1 MTNAPIILP
10 NSSHVIHQQ
19 FSAIVNQ
26 LHTSP
31 LVVAPALATR
41 NGISPSY
48 IWLPEGQWEN
58 ALAFLSQQFPYIH
71 ADIWRRRMEKL
82 EVRDADGNCLQ
93 ADSQV
98 KRGMCIYYYR
108 EIENEVAIPFQEK
121 ILFEDE
127 HLLIV
132 DKPHFLP
139 VTPGGQY
146 LRETLLTRLKASTG
160 IDHLTPLHRLDR
172 ETAGVILFSKQIQSR
187 GAYQSLFQMRQIEK
201 TYHALAAH
209 LPQQTFPYRKTSRME
224 ESDRFFIMHEVAGT
238 ANSETFISVLER
250 REEIDLYQLQP
261 HTGKKHQLRLH
272 MASLGAPILNDQF
285 YPVALPVGSDD
296 YNRPLKLLAKSIS
309 FIDPISHK
317 KREFNSE
324 QNL

>member
-1 MTNAPIILP
+1 MNELHPSTA
-10 NSSHVIHQQ
+10 SSQ
-19 FSAIVNQ
+19 
-26 LHTSP
+26 SP
-31 LVVAPALATR
+31 LATR
-41 NGISPSY
+41 DGISPSY

-58 ALAFLSQQFPYIH
+58 ALAFLSSQFPDIS
-71 ADIWRRRMEKL
+71 ADIWRKRMDKL
-82 EVRDADGNCLQ
+82 EVCDAQGNYLH
-93 ADSQV
+93 ADSPV

-127 HLLIV
+127 HLLV
-132 DKPHFLP
+132 ADKPHFLA

-146 LRETLLTRLKASTG
+146 LRETLLVRLKASTG

-187 GAYQSLFQMRQIEK
+187 GAYQSLFQTRQIAK
-201 TYHALAAH
+201 TYHALAPH
-209 LPQQTFPYRKTSRME
+209 LPQQSFPYCKSSRME
-224 ESDRFFIMHEVAGT
+224 ESDRFFVMHEVAGV
-238 ANSETFISVLER
+238 ANSETLIKVIEQRGEL
-250 REEIDLYQLQP
+250 DLYQLQP

-285 YPVALPVGSDD
+285 YPIAQPVGNDD
-296 YNRPLKLLAKSIS
+296 YSKPLQLLAKSIS
-309 FIDPISHK
+309 FIDPLSQI
-317 KREFNSE
+317 KREFHSE

>member
-1 MTNAPIILP
+1 MNASTPPLP
-10 NSSHVIHQQ
+10 
-19 FSAIVNQ
+19 
-26 LHTSP
+26 P
-31 LVVAPALATR
+31 LPTK
-41 NGISPSY
+41 NGVSPSY

-58 ALAFLSQQFPYIH
+58 ALAFLSMQFP
-71 ADIWRRRMEKL
+71 DVSPEIWRQRMAKL
-82 EVRDADGNCLQ
+82 EVCDAQGNYLQ
-93 ADSQV
+93 AASPV

-108 EIENEVAIPFQEK
+108 EIKHEVAIPFQEK

-127 HLLIV
+127 HLLV
-132 DKPHFLP
+132 ADKPHFLA

-146 LRETLLTRLKASTG
+146 LRETLLVRLKASTG

-187 GAYQSLFQMRQIEK
+187 GAYQSLFQTRQIAK

-209 LPQQTFPYRKTSRME
+209 LPQQSFPLCKSSRME
-224 ESDRFFIMHEVAGT
+224 ESDRFFVMQEVPGV
-238 ANSETFISVLER
+238 ANSETLISVLEQR
-250 REEIDLYQLQP
+250 GEIDLYNLQP

-285 YPVALPVGSDD
+285 YPVVQPVGSDD
-296 YNRPLKLLAKSIS
+296 YTRPLKLLAKSIA
-309 FIDPISHK
+309 FIDPVSHQQ
-317 KREFNSE
+317 REFYSE